1 MSILIEQI
9 AECGWQIAAMILLT
23 AIVMAA
29 ICAAARV
36 GEDRQ

>member
-1 MSILIEQI
+1 MTILMEQI
-9 AECGWQIAAMILLT
+9 AECWLQIFAMVALT

-29 ICAAARV
+29 SCAAARV